1 MAGEISARE
10 TVGMSSFSHERRI
23 GAAPVRAYRPVRA
36 GDVGD
41 LGMAACGFGGDF
53 DISALW
59 MLEALPQP

>member
-1 MAGEISARE
+1 
-10 TVGMSSFSHERRI
+10 MSSFSHERRI

>member
-1 MAGEISARE
+1 MSGESGRHQSAPTGRYARE
-10 TVGMSSFSHERRI
+10 TW
-23 GAAPVRAYRPVRA
+23 
-36 GDVGD
+36 GD